1 MLHSTRQ
8 VRAKGDR
15 HTREDFHFDHL
26 PDSLEDLPQEFLMVL
41 DPTGI
46 KLKDIRLSVCHRAP
60 EKLHKEG

>member
-1 MLHSTRQ
+1 M
-8 VRAKGDR
+8 
-15 HTREDFHFDHL
+15 
-26 PDSLEDLPQEFLMVL
+26 PDSLEDLPQDFLMVL